1 MLCIIRIEILTM
13 FNLSLVSSQ
22 CSFVALKVLG
32 FVELVLQVELLV
44 SKSEKFA
51 TI

>member
-1 MLCIIRIEILTM
+1 MIGTIV
-13 FNLSLVSSQ
+13 VSCQ

-32 FVELVLQVELLV
+32 FVELVLQVALLV

-51 TI
+51 TV